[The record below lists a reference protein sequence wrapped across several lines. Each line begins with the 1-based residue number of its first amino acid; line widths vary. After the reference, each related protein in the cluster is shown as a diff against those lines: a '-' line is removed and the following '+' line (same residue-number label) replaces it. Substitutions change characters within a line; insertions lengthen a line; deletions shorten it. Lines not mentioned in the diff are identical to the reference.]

1 MAHMKSAVI
10 KCKDILREGVVA
22 YSFELGYAI
31 AFVDSLAGKV
41 WRKVNNVQVLPPRQ
55 KFKKQLPELLAS
67 KLKKM
72 PDVTIEPHVF
82 DKLTNEMVKLFSC
95 SLASNRTPDEI
106 ILGLQ
111 SDIEMRNEV
120 VELLIA
126 AVKTKN
132 SIDGQ
137 RVFLQR
143 ILSGDDDL
151 RDLLNK
157 QKEKKGFPH
166 NI

>member
-1 MAHMKSAVI
+1 MKSIVNKWNDYIWRGVI
-10 KCKDILREGVVA
+10 A
-22 YSFELGYAI
+22 YSFELGSTIGYI
-31 AFVDSLAGKV
+31 DNLANKV
-41 WRKVNNVQVLPPRQ
+41 RIKFNKVHVSPPHQ
-55 KFKKQLPELLAS
+55 KFKRQLSEFLVS
-67 KLKKM
+67 KVKKM
-72 PDVTIEPHVF
+72 PDVTMKPHVF

-106 ILGLQ
+106 ILGLK

-120 VELLIA
+120 VELLISRINM
-126 AVKTKN
+126 KTSLEN
-132 SIDGQ
+132 Q
-137 RVFLQR
+137 RTFLHM

-151 RDLLNK
+151 RALLNM

>member
-1 MAHMKSAVI
+1 MKSTVN
-10 KCKDILREGVVA
+10 KWKDFLWEGVIV
-22 YSFELGYAI
+22 YSFELGSMI
-31 AFVDSLAGKV
+31 GHIDSLAKKV
-41 WRKVNNVQVLPPRQ
+41 RIQFNKVYFSPPHQ
-55 KFKKQLPELLAS
+55 EFKQQLPELLTS

-72 PDVTIEPHVF
+72 PDVTMKPHVF

-106 ILGLQ
+106 ILALK
-111 SDIEMRNEV
+111 SDTEMRNEL
-120 VELLIA
+120 VELLISRIN
-126 AVKTKN
+126 TKN
-132 SIDGQ
+132 SLESQ
-137 RVFLQR
+137 RTFLHR

-151 RDLLNK
+151 QILLNK